1 MNIDFKNRSKS
12 KSITNYRLR
21 KLCQQIFPILLE
33 ATNQAGAEIS
43 ILFVNDEEM
52 IEYNRHYRNE
62 FDTTDVLA
70 FPMCDGRFPNVGPNI
85 LGDIVISIP
94 TAKRQAEEHNHS
106 LEKELTI
113 LLIHG
118 YLHLL
123 GYNDEQPGERKKM
136 RKREQELLQILKKR
150 RVLS

>member
-1 MNIDFKNRSKS
+1 MNIEFKNRSKS
-12 KSITNYRLR
+12 KSITNYRLK
-21 KLCQQIFPILLE
+21 KLCREIFPVILE
-33 ATNQAGAEIS
+33 ATNQSGAEIS
-43 ILFVNDEEM
+43 ILFVGDEEM
-52 IEYNRHYRNE
+52 IDFNRHYRNE
-62 FDTTDVLA
+62 PETTDVLA

-85 LGDIVISIP
+85 LGDIIISIP
-94 TAKRQAEEHNHS
+94 TAKRQAEEQHHS
-106 LEKELTI
+106 LEKELAI

-123 GYNDEQPGERKKM
+123 GYDDEKPSQRKMM